1 MQYATIQNLAK
12 KIGYDELG
20 QRASNANAALINPRL
35 MQLIVESGDYSD
47 FTQNDIAN
55 AQNGIS
61 AINEALEEASREIDV
76 YLASAV
82 NLPLT
87 TISNQI
93 IDICCRIARY
103 RVARYES
110 GSEDESR
117 IYRDYINELER
128 LKLFATGKLAI
139 SGLIGY
145 QPDNT
150 QNTNAVAAYRSY
162 AVIAPVQSY

>member
-1 MQYATIQNLAK
+1 MQYATIQNFAK
-12 KIGYDELG
+12 KIGYDELS

-35 MQLIVESGDYSD
+35 MQLIVDSGDYSA
-47 FTQNDIAN
+47 FAQNDIAN
-55 AQNGIS
+55 AQNGIT

-82 NLPLT
+82 NLPLA

-93 IDICCRIARY
+93 VDICCRIARY
-103 RVARYES
+103 RIARYES

-128 LKLFATGKLAI
+128 LRLFATGKLTI

-150 QNTNAVAAYRSY
+150 QNTNAAAAYRSY
-162 AVIAPVQSY
+162 AVLAPAQRY